1 MKKLIALVLA
11 LAMVATLGLAFAQ
24 TESVGGGTAKITV
37 GNASKG
43 ETYTLVKI
51 FDVKRS
57 AEEGESIAYEGDIPT
72 DLAGI
77 FTKNATTGEITAVA
91 SAIDTTTGELT
102 ADAAKTIK
110 TWAEKQTPVKDAV
123 SDGSLLEFT
132 NLPFGYYV
140 VLTTQGAGAVSVTST
155 NPNAT
160 IKDKNTTTPDLEY
173 KKVNGQDDYNAKIGE
188 TVTYT
193 VGFKTANFNGTKRII
208 EYTIHDT
215 LPAFLG
221 NVTVT
226 DITVG
231 GTSIEAIQFNADKQI
246 VIPWADNKGSA
257 SEPVWESK
265 YANGAE
271 VVITYTAKILDGAQ
285 VAGNGNTNEVD
296 LSWKDD
302 EGNPYEDEDHEDATV
317 TTYGLALKKV
327 SDEGTVL
334 EGAVFQFP
342 FYVKKTVASDGA
354 YIYAFDTLPAT
365 FEEGDSAD
373 NYTNTITTPESGE
386 ITVKGLKAGDKVT
399 VTETQAP
406 SGFNKLAAPVEITP
420 EVLTTTTTHKEWKI
434 KDGQVVEDSVTE
446 ATTVVYNNDNLAV
459 TPVVVINNK
468 GTELPSTGGIGT
480 TIFYIL
486 GGLLVIGAA
495 VILVARRKAQD

>member
-1 MKKLIALVLA
+1 MKKLVSIVLA
-11 LAMVATLGLAFAQ
+11 LALVMTIGLAFAQ

-43 ETYTLVKI
+43 ETYSLVKI
-51 FDVKRS
+51 FDAKRS
-57 AEEGESIAYEGDIPT
+57 ANEGESIAYEGDIPEA
-72 DLAGI
+72 LNGI
-77 FTKNATTGEITAVA
+77 FQKDATTGEITAKADAVD
-91 SAIDTTTGELT
+91 SDGNLT
-102 ADAAKTIK
+102 AAAANTIK
-110 TWAEKQTPVKDAV
+110 TWASAQTKIASVE
-123 SDGSLLEFT
+123 SDGSVLEFT

-155 NPNAT
+155 NPNAD

-173 KKVNGQDDYNAKIGE
+173 KKVNGEDDYNAVIGE

-193 VGFKTANFNGTKRII
+193 VGFKTANFNGTKRIV

-221 NVTVT
+221 NVNVT

-231 GTSIEAIQFNADKQI
+231 GTSIGAIQFNADNKI
-246 VIPWADNKGSA
+246 VIPWANEAKT
-257 SEPVWESK
+257 ENL

-271 VVITYTAKILDGAQ
+271 VVITYTATILDGAQ
-285 VAGNGNTNEVD
+285 IAGDGNTNEVD
-296 LSWKDD
+296 LSWKDED
-302 EGNPYEDEDHEDATV
+302 GNEDEDDDHEDATV

-334 EGAVFQFP
+334 AGAVFQFP
-342 FYVKKTVASDGA
+342 FYVKVNPDTDGA
-354 YIYAFDTLPAT
+354 YIYAGTEAG
-365 FEEGDSAD
+365 EGL
-373 NYTNTITTPESGE
+373 TNTITTPDSGE
-386 ITVKGLKAGDKVT
+386 ITVKGLKAGNKVT

-406 SGFNKLAAPVEITP
+406 AGFNKLAEPVEITP

-434 KDGQVVEDSVTE
+434 KDGKVVADSVTE
-446 ATTVVYNNDNLAV
+446 AITVIYNNDALAV